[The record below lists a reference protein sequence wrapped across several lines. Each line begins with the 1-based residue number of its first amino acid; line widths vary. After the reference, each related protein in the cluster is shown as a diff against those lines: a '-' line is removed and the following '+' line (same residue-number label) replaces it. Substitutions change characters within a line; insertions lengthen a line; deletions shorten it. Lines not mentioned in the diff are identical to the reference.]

1 MNVPPQGADSNEP
14 RPALYYPYIHVRSE
28 HWLKATLLCVPAVK
42 RIVPETYEPEDSFQ
56 IAKYTKIVGPHGTLL
71 QPVPAYSEAANQ
83 AQLRILKKI
92 ENHIDEIRK
101 RYGRDSAPASDQY
114 WIHDA
119 KFNRQLL
126 DLLAENNLAWQSADP
141 HDAHGHRTW
150 YALHP
155 VLGSAVMTTLGLS
168 IAEEQQYDIVTPSS
182 DFHETLLA
190 TKEDGVFNAL
200 LNPPGEVPRK
210 RTQTRNDLAQL
221 VITLAGVNYQAL
233 RAEDI
238 PVLQASKH
246 LAGFQRTIRRTAHN
260 IDPRLDVEDYKGSLK
275 DAAGEI
281 IQAWSDTKQD
291 TTSAI
296 RKTLST
302 SAYAVSGSALTAY
315 LTQSDVKHAV
325 IGAGVGI
332 GIRFIETTADLFKK
346 WRKPRPYQY
355 LSELVEAQD
364 EVLRLTFPLGLET

>member
-1 MNVPPQGADSNEP
+1 MIVPPQEADSKEP

-28 HWLKATLLCVPAVK
+28 HWLKATLLCAPAVK

-56 IAKYTKIVGPHGTLL
+56 IAKYTKIVGPHGALL
-71 QPVPAYSEAANQ
+71 QPVPAYSEAADQ
-83 AQLRILKKI
+83 AQRRILEMI

-101 RYGRDSAPASDQY
+101 RYGRDSAPANDQY

-119 KFNRQLL
+119 KFSRQLL
-126 DLLAENNLAWQSADP
+126 DLLVENNLAWQSADP
-141 HDAHGHRTW
+141 HDAYGHRTW

-190 TKEDGVFNAL
+190 TKEDGIFNAL
-200 LNPPGEVPRK
+200 LNPPGDVPRK
-210 RTQTRNDLAQL
+210 STQTRNDLAQL
-221 VITLAGVNYQAL
+221 VITLAGINFEAL

-238 PVLQASKH
+238 PALQGSKH
-246 LAGFQRTIRRTAHN
+246 LAGFQKTIRRTAHT
-260 IDPRLDVEDYKGSLK
+260 IAPRLDAEDYRESLK

-281 IQAWSDTKQD
+281 IQAWSDTKQN
-291 TTSAI
+291 TRSAI
-296 RKTLST
+296 HKTLST
-302 SAYAVSGSALTAY
+302 STYAVSGSALTTY
-315 LTQSDVKHAV
+315 LTHADVKHAV

-332 GIRFIETTADLFKK
+332 GIRFIETTTDLFKK
-346 WRKPRPYQY
+346 WRKARPYQY
-355 LSELVEAQD
+355 LTELVESQD
-364 EVLRLTFPLGLET
+364 EMLRLTFPLGLEA